1 MEIGK
6 LNQRIAILEHRTVV
20 DEIGNHTSKWD
31 EVFSCWAKVSVKSSA
46 EQVNTGVTKEV
57 QSVSF
62 VVRQSLFLL
71 SMNATTH
78 RIRFHGEEYH
88 IKSVQRDYLH
98 NDYITILCEVRKA
111 GVSDDIY

>member
-1 MEIGK
+1 MDFDK

-46 EQVNTGVTKEV
+46 EQVNTGVTREI

-62 VVRQSLFLL
+62 VVRQSLFIL
-71 SMNATTH
+71 SLNSTTH
-78 RIRFHGEEYH
+78 RILLRGLTYN

-98 NDYITILCEVRKA
+98 NSYITLVCEVRKA
-111 GVSDDIY
+111 GCTDEYN